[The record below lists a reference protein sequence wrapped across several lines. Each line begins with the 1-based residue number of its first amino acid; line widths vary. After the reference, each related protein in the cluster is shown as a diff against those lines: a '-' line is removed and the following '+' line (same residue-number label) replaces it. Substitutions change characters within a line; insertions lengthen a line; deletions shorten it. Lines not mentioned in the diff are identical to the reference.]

1 MITLLAS
8 SEIEIEGYDLF
19 RVDKSPR
26 GGGEGCHIE
35 KILAYNYKHNFCKNT
50 ESIFIDIFLPKIKS
64 ILASILCRPSDQND
78 FVNNLEE
85 TFTGC
90 IILEKQECYLFFS
103 FDDFNINI
111 FHNGENIFE
120 KKSHKSKLKSFG
132 YWVKGEMTE
141 CSATQKFKWS
151 YFFHIR

>member
-1 MITLLAS
+1 MKLKSKVMTFSGLISLQ
-8 SEIEIEGYDLF
+8 EEVV
-19 RVDKSPR
+19 RVVILK
-26 GGGEGCHIE
+26 

-50 ESIFIDIFLPKIKS
+50 ESIFIDIFLPKTKS
-64 ILASILCRPSDQND
+64 ILASILCRPPDQND

-120 KKSHKSKLKSFG
+120 KKGHKSKLKSFG
-132 YWVKGEMTE
+132 Y
-141 CSATQKFKWS
+141 
-151 YFFHIR
+151 